1 MGTTYTV
8 MKKGKLTV
16 ELDEMSNLFALHV
29 TGTSGVSNEQVMVDM
44 EPTENWARTST
55 SLAPDDVIKMALEM
69 LKVASYWCDSD
80 DFDKAVRDWR
90 GSEVSYEATMLRSI
104 GKVGAE

>member
-1 MGTTYTV
+1 MGTEYRIL
-8 MKKGKLTV
+8 KKPDSLDV
-16 ELDEMSNLFALHV
+16 VLDESSNVFSLQMSGAKLRVFPKEEIAHASADGPFDL
-29 TGTSGVSNEQVMVDM
+29 T
-44 EPTENWARTST
+44 
-55 SLAPDDVIKMALEM
+55 PDDVIKMALEM